1 MNLKVPPPLQA
12 LICAGLIWLIAR
24 TLPEFSFSFPGQTI
38 VTICVTVIGVLID
51 VVSLN
56 FFVRAK
62 TTVSPMSPEKTTSLF
77 TDGVYKYTRNPM
89 YLGLALI
96 LSGFAIWQGNLFGF
110 VGVVLFVGYVTRFQI
125 IPEETV
131 LREKFGQEYEDYC
144 SRTGRWL

>member
-12 LICAGLIWLIAR
+12 LICIGLIWLIAR

-38 VTICVTVIGVLID
+38 AAVFVAAIGVAID
-51 VVSLN
+51 VISLN
-56 FFVRAK
+56 FFMRAK
-62 TTVSPMSPEKTTSLF
+62 TTVSPISPEKTTSLV

-89 YLGLALI
+89 YLGLTFI

-110 VGVVLFVGYVTRFQI
+110 VGVILFVGYVTRFQI
-125 IPEETV
+125 IPEETI